1 MYVSKMYV
9 YVCGEKETE
18 KKEYG
23 VFCFFSSLS
32 LSLFFFYHDRMLMLK
47 TKWIVREKRA
57 RRYLSEES
65 KSHNEITTIDDKSIG
80 NSEYSNFFYK

>member
-1 MYVSKMYV
+1 
-9 YVCGEKETE
+9 
-18 KKEYG
+18 
-23 VFCFFSSLS
+23 
-32 LSLFFFYHDRMLMLK
+32 MLK